1 MDTGLIVTLVGLA
14 LLDSINT
21 STLFLVMVILLTA
34 RRPVAAGSA
43 YAIGAAAMFFALAL
57 ALFFGANAAE
67 SAIAGAAMW
76 IRRGT
81 FALLAVFLFYLAYK
95 RLRDRPRK
103 PFELPQWFG
112 PISALPIGAAA
123 TIADLPNAFPLL
135 IAIERLV
142 TFEIPPPAAAVTLG
156 AYTCVYALPTV
167 VLLVVG
173 AVAGDR
179 IRGGLHRVTSRFFS
193 GTAKR
198 SLPIAG
204 LFALGGIGSAVLVAV
219 V

>member
-1 MDTGLIVTLVGLA
+1 MDIELIVTLIGLA
-14 LLDSINT
+14 LLDSVNT

-34 RRPVAAGSA
+34 RQPVASGSA
-43 YAIGAAAMFFALAL
+43 YAIGAAVMFFALAL
-57 ALFFGANAAE
+57 ALYFGASAAE
-67 SAIAGAAMW
+67 STIAGAASW

-81 FALLAVFLFYLAYK
+81 FALLAIFLFYLAYK
-95 RLRDRPRK
+95 RLSDRPRK
-103 PFELPQWFG
+103 PFVLPEWFG
-112 PISALPIGAAA
+112 PLTAVPIGAAA

-135 IAIERLV
+135 IAIERLI
-142 TFEIPPPAAAVTLG
+142 TFEISAAVAAVALA
-156 AYTCVYALPTV
+156 AYTAVYALPTV

-179 IRGGLHRVTSRFFS
+179 IRGAMHRITSRFFS

-204 LFALGGIGSAVLVAV
+204 GFALGGIASAVIVAFV
-219 V
+219 